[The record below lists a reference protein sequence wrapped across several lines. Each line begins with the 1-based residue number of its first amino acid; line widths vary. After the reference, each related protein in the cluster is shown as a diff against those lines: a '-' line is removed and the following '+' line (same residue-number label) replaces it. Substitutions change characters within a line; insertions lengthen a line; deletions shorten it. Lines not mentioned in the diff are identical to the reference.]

1 MRTYAP
7 RGQTPILRVPLTRD
21 HLSAISGITPDGKL
35 FRMVQEE
42 ALHGEDVVRFLR
54 HLLRH
59 LPGMLLVIWD
69 GSPIHRNQAVKQFL
83 ADGAA
88 RRLHLERLPGY
99 APDLNADE
107 GIWHYL
113 KHVELRNVCCRD
125 LAHLKQELRRAT
137 GRLQHKRTVIQ
148 GCIRQAGYHL

>member
-1 MRTYAP
+1 
-7 RGQTPILRVPLTRD
+7 
-21 HLSAISGITPDGKL
+21 
-35 FRMVQEE
+35 
-42 ALHGEDVVRFLR
+42 
-54 HLLRH
+54 
-59 LPGMLLVIWD
+59 MLLVIWD

-137 GRLQHKRTVIQ
+137 GRLRHKRTVIQ